1 MKKRHSFFYHVVIFI
16 IAQIAWLSL
25 IGLWIYWYVYN
36 YIVYKEVGD
45 KVSPEIS
52 YDITN
57 VGPFVIGLVLLVGL
71 SLMTMWIFRYLNVQ

>member
-1 MKKRHSFFYHVVIFI
+1 MKRKHFFFYHVVIFI
-16 IAQIAWLSL
+16 IAQISWLSL

-45 KVSPEIS
+45 QFSPEVS

-57 VGPFVIGLVLLVGL
+57 VGPFVIGLVLLVGV
-71 SLMTMWIFRYLNVQ
+71 T